1 MGDPVS
7 KRINVRDFLEKIFDG
22 RERTTKERELCRF
35 SGPRQIWIKALI
47 EFTDVSY
54 ESVGVPHKCNNL
66 FGYAN
71 YHILCHGYRY

>member
-22 RERTTKERELCRF
+22 RERTTKERELCKF
-35 SGPRQIWIKALI
+35 SGPRQIWIKALT

-54 ESVGVPHKCNNL
+54 ESVGVSSQMQQSVW
-66 FGYAN
+66 
-71 YHILCHGYRY
+71 LCESPYIML